1 MIKKDSIDA
10 GPLSSTSTRV
20 PTRWAS
26 LKRKEPHD
34 GFDEDDDVRRA
45 IVTSLLI
52 PQSYNLTILSKIL
65 DILMSVSNFLL
76 NIFYR
81 CIDI

>member
-10 GPLSSTSTRV
+10 GPLSSASARV

-26 LKRKEPHD
+26 LKRKKPHD
-34 GFDEDDDVRRA
+34 GFDEDDNVRRA

-65 DILMSVSNFLL
+65 DILMSVSNFL
-76 NIFYR
+76 FK
-81 CIDI
+81 DILQMH